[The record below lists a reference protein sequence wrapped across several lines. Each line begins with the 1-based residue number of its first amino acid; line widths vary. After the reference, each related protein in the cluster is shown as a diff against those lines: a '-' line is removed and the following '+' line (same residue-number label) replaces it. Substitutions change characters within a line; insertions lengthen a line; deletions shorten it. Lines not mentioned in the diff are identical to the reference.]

1 MIEVMKCLEK
11 VVSKVFA
18 MCLTYDRT
26 TAVNWHCKKAK
37 RFDVIAFDTT
47 LNVIGLNTLLV

>member
-1 MIEVMKCLEK
+1 MKCLEK
-11 VVSKVFA
+11 VVSIVFA
-18 MCLTYDRT
+18 MRLTYDRT
-26 TAVNWHCKKAK
+26 IAANWHCKNAK